1 MTSDPRRFALVRLSA
16 LGDVVHALPVAAAL
30 RRHRP
35 DAWIAWVVERRE
47 AALLRGHP
55 ALDAVIEMDSR
66 AWRRAAPRAALAAFR
81 DARRRLA
88 SFEFDAAIDLQGLV
102 KSGIVTRAT
111 RARLRIGFSAGR
123 CRERLNTLFTNRRVM
138 PGPECVHAVDQYLA
152 LLRPLGVTSPR
163 VEFDLPRDED
173 AEARVDDFFAGA
185 GLKPRQRLVALNPG
199 AGNPDKRWPPARFGA
214 LARRLAGEGLA
225 VLVTWGPGEEAPA
238 REIAATGGAGV
249 TPAPP
254 TNLFG
259 LLAVLRR
266 ASVVV
271 AGDTG
276 PLHLAAALGRPCV
289 GLYAPP
295 ADGLNGA
302 ARTGP
307 YGAGHRIVQSTDG
320 TMDGIGVEPV
330 ATAASEL
337 VEPARRALQ

>member
-1 MTSDPRRFALVRLSA
+1 MRLSA

-55 ALDAVIEMDSR
+55 ALDAVVELDSR
-66 AWRRAAPRAALAAFR
+66 AWRRGPPRAALSEVR
-81 DARRRLA
+81 EARRQLA
-88 SFEFDAAIDLQGLV
+88 SLGADAAIDLQGLV
-102 KSGIVTRAT
+102 KSGVITRAT
-111 RARLRIGFSAGR
+111 RAPLRIGFAAGR
-123 CRERLNTLFTNRRVM
+123 CRERLNALFTNRRVM
-138 PGPECVHAVDQYLA
+138 PGPECVHAVEQYLA
-152 LLRPLGVTSPR
+152 LLRPLGVTAPR

-173 AEARVDDFFAGA
+173 AEARMDEFFAGA

-199 AGNPDKRWPPARFGA
+199 AGNPRKRWAPARFGA

-225 VLVTWGPGEEAPA
+225 VLVTWGPGEEATA
-238 REIAATGGAGV
+238 RGIAAVGGLGV
-249 TPAPP
+249 VPAPP
-254 TNLFG
+254 TDLGG

-271 AGDTG
+271 GGDTG

-295 ADGLNGA
+295 ADALNGA
-302 ARTGP
+302 TRTGP
-307 YGAGHRIVQSTDG
+307 YGGTGHRIVQSTDG
-320 TMDGIGVEPV
+320 TMDAIAVEPV
-330 ATAASEL
+330 ATAVLEL
-337 VEPARRALQ
+337 ADR